1 MSPEMLRFSLLLID
15 TFCFVYSVPIRVL
28 KSMHCVTAN
37 YSRVTNL
44 LWKKSLAL
52 LLFYIMRGCRRF
64 CQRGSNFDNGFLF
77 VMFFCVCVFLVY
89 EGWPL

>member
-1 MSPEMLRFSLLLID
+1 MSPEKLRFSLLLID

-44 LWKKSLAL
+44 LCEKEFSSPPVVTMLVSWRTEQNRTDC
-52 LLFYIMRGCRRF
+52 LFDINHTVSS
-64 CQRGSNFDNGFLF
+64 QSHIHITQ
-77 VMFFCVCVFLVY
+77 
-89 EGWPL
+89 

>member
-44 LWKKSLAL
+44 LWEKDFRSPSVGT
-52 LLFYIMRGCRRF
+52 M
-64 CQRGSNFDNGFLF
+64 
-77 VMFFCVCVFLVY
+77 LVS
-89 EGWPL
+89 WII

>member
-44 LWKKSLAL
+44 LWEKELSPPPVVTTCADAEG
-52 LLFYIMRGCRRF
+52 FARGV
-64 CQRGSNFDNGFLF
+64 QL
-77 VMFFCVCVFLVY
+77 
-89 EGWPL
+89 